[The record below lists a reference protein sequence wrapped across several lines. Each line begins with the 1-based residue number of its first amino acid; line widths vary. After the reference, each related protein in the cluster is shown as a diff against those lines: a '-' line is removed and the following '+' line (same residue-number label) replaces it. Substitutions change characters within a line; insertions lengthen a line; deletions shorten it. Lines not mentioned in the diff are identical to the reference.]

1 MNRRAPEMPVT
12 LEERLDVEDDMGMP
26 EEETQL
32 HSLPGF
38 VCVDIRKEQFEGSG
52 LQKSYTE
59 RAVLKWENIRFIFCN
74 RICTYFTLIL
84 SPLKSD
90 LRFFATPLL

>member
-12 LEERLDVEDDMGMP
+12 LEERLDVEEDIGMP

-38 VCVDIRKEQFEGSG
+38 VCLDIPKEKFEGSE
-52 LQKSYTE
+52 SYAS
-59 RAVLKWENIRFIFCN
+59 RAVLKWESIRFIIF
-74 RICTYFTLIL
+74 
-84 SPLKSD
+84 
-90 LRFFATPLL
+90 